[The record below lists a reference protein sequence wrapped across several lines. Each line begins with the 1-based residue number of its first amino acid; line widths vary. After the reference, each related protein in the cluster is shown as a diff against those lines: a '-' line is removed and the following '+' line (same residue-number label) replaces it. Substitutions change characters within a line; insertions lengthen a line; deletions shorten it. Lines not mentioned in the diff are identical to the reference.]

1 MSVKEGDVIQIT
13 EPSHPWYPAL
23 LIVDEVKTW
32 GVQAGCIGIVSNS
45 NADAAST
52 STAYNRLKNG
62 DFEVVGSAILVPE

>member
-1 MSVKEGDVIQIT
+1 MSAKEGDVIQII

-23 LIVDEVKTW
+23 LIVDEAKTW
-32 GVQAGCIGIVSNS
+32 GVQAGCIVPNS
-45 NADAAST
+45 NTDAAST